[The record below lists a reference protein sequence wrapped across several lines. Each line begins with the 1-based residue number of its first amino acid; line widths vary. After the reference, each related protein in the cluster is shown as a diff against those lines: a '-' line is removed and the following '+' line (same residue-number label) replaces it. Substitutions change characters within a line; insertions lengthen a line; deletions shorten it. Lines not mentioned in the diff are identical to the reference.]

1 MSQERQRP
9 EPGMEERKPPLP
21 ADQQDAPEPERPV
34 PEYERR
40 AGEGQPDKP
49 SQAEGERETGEG

>member
-9 EPGMEERKPPLP
+9 EPGTKREPPLP
-21 ADQQDAPEPERPV
+21 AHRRGAPEPERPV
-34 PEYERR
+34 PEHERR
-40 AGEGQPDKP
+40 AGEGQPDRP

>member
-9 EPGMEERKPPLP
+9 GPGTAREPPLP
-21 ADQQDAPEPERPV
+21 AGGQEAPEPERPV
-34 PEYERR
+34 PEHERR

-49 SQAEGERETGEG
+49 SEGERETGEG